1 MPTIAQ
7 RIETATSTLA
17 ECACEVA
24 DVSDEEWD
32 EPEFTMISMGLTAP
46 RDVIAVG
53 TTCLEAIDGLL
64 PYPPPIPTWTM
75 PVMDWF
81 FQQSPLLSMLQMGDQ
96 PVMSGGTE
104 LFSLL
109 IYAPPEPPPLVAH
122 YLDMPVIIE
131 PTPVKG
137 LEPIMGSYTTGVD
150 WSSGKDYSAITTV
163 RTGQS
168 PLSFSGMP
176 VVVSPYVPK
185 GMVRMIGS
193 TVYANDVQDVVDAV
207 KIANSDAFGP
217 DSSSPPR

>member
-1 MPTIAQ
+1 MNVAQ
-7 RIETATSTLA
+7 KI
-17 ECACEVA
+17 ECATRWMADDACEID

-64 PYPPPIPTWTM
+64 PYPPPTPIWTM

-104 LFSLL
+104 LFSPL
-109 IYAPPEPPPLVAH
+109 IYAPPELPPLVAH

-137 LEPIMGSYTTGVD
+137 LEPIIGSYTTSVD
-150 WSSGKDYSAITTV
+150 WSFGKDYSSITTV

-185 GMVRMIGS
+185 GMVLMIGS
-193 TVYANDVQDVVDAV
+193 TVYANDVRDVVDVV
-207 KIANSDAFGP
+207 KIANSDASDP
-217 DSSSPPR
+217 SS